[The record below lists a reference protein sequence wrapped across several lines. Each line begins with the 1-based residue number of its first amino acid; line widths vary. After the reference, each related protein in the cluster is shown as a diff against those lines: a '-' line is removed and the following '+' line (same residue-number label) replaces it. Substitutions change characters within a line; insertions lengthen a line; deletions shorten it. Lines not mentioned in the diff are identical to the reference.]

1 MRSKPWQSILI
12 ESRIDSNYNLDSNLF
27 FLESRLET
35 IVFAFSVD
43 CHECYASL
51 AKQGEAAVSL
61 VMTKWLDSETNLE
74 SLPLW
79 VGAGLLVHSKNLD
92 SNFISKH

>member
-1 MRSKPWQSILI
+1 MRNKPWQSILI
-12 ESRIDSNYNLDSNLF
+12 ESRINSNYNLDSNLF

-51 AKQGEAAVSL
+51 A
-61 VMTKWLDSETNLE
+61 MTKWLDSEMILD

-79 VGAGLLVHSKNLD
+79 VGAGFGVHSKNLD